1 MFGQAL
7 LKLSSC
13 RNHRLALLSSL
24 VIAAMFTMEAPIFA
38 SPASPICD
46 PMHYGA
52 KADGITKDTK
62 ALQRAID
69 TCAASGG
76 GTVQLR
82 SGTFLTGPITLR
94 SHITLEIDPA
104 ATLLGSQNKE
114 DYPEEEELREAS
126 VEPLI
131 HATDAEDITIFGGG
145 TIDGAGQPW
154 WQMVRAGKADHKVVA
169 AKRPRLLVLDHCR
182 HVLIDGVTI
191 QNSASWQVVPYYSDD
206 VTIRNGKILA
216 PANSPNTDGIDPFS
230 SHHVTISH
238 MLIDV
243 GDDNVAIKS
252 GQPGSPGPDDPSTDI
267 TITDCTFLHG
277 HGMSIGS
284 EISGGVQR
292 VRAAR
297 ISFKDTANGVRVK
310 SNRDRGNDIGDLDF
324 RDLTMENVQTPILVS
339 EYYPKIPEH
348 DAAQPVTRLT
358 PHFHDISV
366 PNLHA
371 TGAKTAGVIVGLP
384 ESPLTSITLT
394 NVEITA
400 ETGMTIGNATVT
412 AHDFNVRAAAGLPIT
427 LLENAKII
435 GTSPAVAQSLK
446 PIRIILVGDS
456 TMAVKSGWGPGFCAV
471 ATPQVDCVN
480 MAKGGR
486 SSGSYRAEGSW
497 AQVMEALQHNADFEA
512 TYVLVQF
519 GHNDQPGKPGRSTD
533 LATEFPANMQRY
545 VEDIRSTGA
554 TPVLITPLTRRQFR
568 NGTLVNDLVPWAAAT
583 SKVAAEEHVPLLTLN
598 SDSAAAVQS
607 MGQAEADSLAMAP
620 PPPVVVAGE
629 STGTSVPAPKAPAS
643 AAPSS
648 SGDGLTAQNNTV
660 EKQGSAAPTFDYTHL
675 GAKGSAYFAH
685 MVAMELVVAIPDLK
699 PYLNL
704 TPSN

>member
-1 MFGQAL
+1 MPQELLIPPNRHFAL
-7 LKLSSC
+7 LAFLAIATFFAADGKL
-13 RNHRLALLSSL
+13 
-24 VIAAMFTMEAPIFA
+24 FA
-38 SPASPICD
+38 SPENPVCD

-52 KADGITKDTK
+52 KADGVTKDTK
-62 ALQRAID
+62 ALQQAID
-69 TCAASGG
+69 ACAAGGG

-94 SHITLEIDPA
+94 SHIRLEIAPG
-104 ATLLGSQNKE
+104 ATLLGSQDRQ
-114 DYPEEEELREAS
+114 DYPEAQELREAS

-131 HATDAEDITIFGGG
+131 RATNAEDITITGGG

-154 WQMVRAGKADHKVVA
+154 WQMVRASKADHQIVA
-169 AKRPRLLVLDHCR
+169 AKRPRLLVLDHCK
-182 HVLIDGVTI
+182 HVVIDGVTI

-252 GQPGSPGPDDPSTDI
+252 GQPGSTGPDDPSTDI

-284 EISGGVQR
+284 EIAGGVQH
-292 VRAAR
+292 VRAER

-310 SNRDRGNDIGDLDF
+310 SNRDRGNDIGDLNF

-358 PHFHDISV
+358 PHFHDISIT
-366 PNLHA
+366 NLHA

-384 ESPLTSITLT
+384 ESPINSITLT
-394 NVEITA
+394 NVDISA

-412 AHDFNVRAAAGLPIT
+412 AHDFTVRPMTGLPLI
-427 LLENAKII
+427 LLENAKIVDADP
-435 GTSPAVAQSLK
+435 TAAQSSK
-446 PIRIILVGDS
+446 KVRIILVGDS
-456 TMAVKSGWGPGFCAV
+456 TMAVKSGWGPGFCAIV
-471 ATPQVDCVN
+471 TPQVDCVN
-480 MAKGGR
+480 MARGGR
-486 SSGSYRAEGSW
+486 SSGSYRAEGLW
-497 AQVMEALQHNADFEA
+497 AKVMDALAHNADYKA
-512 TYVLVQF
+512 TYVLIQF
-519 GHNDQPGKPGRSTD
+519 GHNDMPGKPGRSTD
-533 LATEFPANMQRY
+533 LATEFPANMKRY
-545 VEDIRSTGA
+545 AEDVLATGA
-554 TPVLITPLTRRQFR
+554 TPVLITPLTRRQFKD
-568 NGTLVNDLVPWAAAT
+568 GTLVNDLAPWAAAT
-583 SKVAAEEHVPLLTLN
+583 TKVAAEEHVPLLTLN

-607 MGQAEADSLAMAP
+607 MGQAQADSLAMAP

-629 STGTSVPAPKAPAS
+629 STGTSVPAPKPAAPPT
-643 AAPSS
+643 APSS
-648 SGDGLTAQNNTV
+648 ASNGLTAQNTAV
-660 EKQGSAAPTFDYTHL
+660 EKQGAAAPAFDYTHL
-675 GAKGSAYFAH
+675 GTKGSAYFAH
-685 MVAMELVVAIPDLK
+685 MIATELVAAVPDLK
-699 PYLNL
+699 PYLDL